1 MARVTSKGQITIP
14 VKIRRAL
21 EIDAGDDVLFD
32 LTPEG
37 ARVRVRKRARLT
49 DLYRSL
55 PVSRPYPGKV
65 QVRAEAGRALGKTRH
80 ERSPTA

>member
-14 VKIRRAL
+14 VKIRKAL
-21 EIDAGDDVLFD
+21 AIEAGDDVLFD

-37 ARVRVRKRARLT
+37 ARVRVRKHARLT

-55 PVSRPYPGKV
+55 PATRAYPGKMR
-65 QVRAEAGRALGKTRH
+65 VRAEAGRTLGKTRH